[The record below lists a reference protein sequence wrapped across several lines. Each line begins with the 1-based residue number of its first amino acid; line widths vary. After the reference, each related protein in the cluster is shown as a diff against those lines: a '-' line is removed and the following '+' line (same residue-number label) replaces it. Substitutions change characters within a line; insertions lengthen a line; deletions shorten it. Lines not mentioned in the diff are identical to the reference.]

1 MQCPFSR
8 SDLKENKNFY
18 ELEGGIVLSRVRVT
32 AGRINQM
39 KEIQEN
45 SILVRISARF
55 EFIGSQL
62 RDRSFFI
69 RYGGSVGSVG
79 SVGGGHEKIWLKG
92 GDQKK
97 TY

>member
-62 RDRSFFI
+62 RDRSFFYQVRGVSGI
-69 RYGGSVGSVG
+69 SGISGRGA
-79 SVGGGHEKIWLKG
+79 
-92 GDQKK
+92 
-97 TY
+97 